1 MRIPS
6 PFLPVALLCA
16 CLVSA
21 GCAGGPPQ
29 AATAPP
35 AANASQAV
43 AASQAATASPAADG
57 ADGAYRA
64 SVIRTGYGVPHVTA
78 DDWGGLGY
86 GYGYAI
92 AQDNLCT
99 LSDAFVTLRGD
110 RSRHFGADGKAPYV
124 STLEPASNLDSD
136 FFFRFVADDALVARY
151 RAAQP
156 PEFERMVAGYAEGYS
171 RYVREIQAGQHP
183 GRHADCRSADWLR
196 PIEPADLYRRF
207 HAIILAL
214 SETRMIS
221 AIANAAPPAPGAPVA
236 RAGAFDAR
244 ALVPKRDPT
253 EFGSNAIAFGANA
266 TGGPHGLLFGNPH
279 WMWIGMD
286 RFYHVH
292 LRIPGT
298 LDVQGASIMG
308 IPLVLIGFNR
318 DVAWSHTVSTAERFS
333 FYRLQLAEGDP
344 TAYVYDGQVRKL
356 RPTVV
361 RVPVRQADGRIE
373 TVERTLYRSHFGPM
387 IAKGWDAGH
396 AITVRAV
403 NADNLRAF
411 RNWLRWGQAGSLEE
425 FIRIQ
430 REETAIPWVNTLAAG
445 RNDPRAWY
453 ADIGA
458 VPNVPDALQEACGI
472 APQTLDGSR
481 SACEWRTD
489 ADSVQPGTF
498 PAARLPSLATRD
510 YVANMNDSFWLA
522 NPDHPLTGY
531 PRISGAVDE
540 PQSFRTRLGLTQ
552 IRQRLDG
559 SDGLGGKLATSETVR
574 AFVVD
579 ARSMTAELFLPAVL
593 RDVCPRGGVELDD
606 ARVDLAPACRAL
618 SAWDK
623 RGNVDSAGA
632 HLWDL
637 FWIHLQ
643 AEVREEARY
652 RTPFDPADPVN
663 TPRDLDTAQPGVA
676 RALAL
681 AVRQAARLGLAPDAR
696 VGSYQYLADADGG
709 RIPLAGG
716 CGGPGYFV
724 IACTRYGETGTQVEP
739 HGNSYMQVVGFDDAG
754 PQAWTF
760 LLPSQSTDPASPY
773 FRSGTR
779 AYSRKA
785 WSRAAYRQAEIEAGA
800 IERLELKSQ

>member
-1 MRIPS
+1 MRTSNPW
-6 PFLPVALLCA
+6 LPAALLA
-16 CLVSA
+16 ALLSLA
-21 GCAGGPPQ
+21 GCASV
-29 AATAPP
+29 PP
-35 AANASQAV
+35 ADGPAQAQAP
-43 AASQAATASPAADG
+43 AAAPAAD
-57 ADGAYRA
+57 AYRA
-64 SVIRTGYGVPHVTA
+64 SITRTGYGVPHITA
-78 DDWGGLGY
+78 GDWGGLGY
-86 GYGYAI
+86 GYGYVI

-110 RSRHFGADGKAPYV
+110 RSRYFGPDGKAPYV
-124 STLEPASNLDSD
+124 STLERTASNLDSD

-156 PEFERMVAGYAEGYS
+156 PEFDQLVTGYAEGYS
-171 RYVREIQAGQHP
+171 RYVREVQAGQHP
-183 GRHADCRSADWLR
+183 GRHADCRSAEWLR

-207 HAIILAL
+207 YAIVLAL
-214 SETRMIS
+214 SETGMIS
-221 AIANAAPPAPGAPVA
+221 AIANAAPPAPGKPVA
-236 RAGAFDAR
+236 QAGAFDAA
-244 ALVPKRDPT
+244 ALMPKHDPT

-318 DVAWSHTVSTAERFS
+318 DVAWSHTVSTADRFT
-333 FYRLQLAEGDP
+333 FYRLKLAENDP

-356 RPTVV
+356 QPTVV
-361 RVPVRQADGRIE
+361 RVPVRRADGRVE
-373 TVERTLYRSHFGPM
+373 DVERTLYRSHFGPM
-387 IAKGWDAGH
+387 IAKDWSAGS

-403 NADNLRAF
+403 NADNLRSF
-411 RNWLRWGQAGSLEE
+411 RNWLRWNRAGSLEE

-430 REETAIPWVNTLAAG
+430 REEVAIPWVNTIAAG
-445 RNDPRAWY
+445 RNDPRAYY

-458 VPNVPDALQEACGI
+458 IPNVSDPQQKECGI
-472 APQTLDGSR
+472 APQVLDGSR
-481 SACEWRTD
+481 SACEWKTD
-489 ADSVQPGTF
+489 ADSAQPGTF
-498 PAARLPSLATRD
+498 GASRLPSLATRD

-522 NPDHPLTGY
+522 NPDQPLTGY
-531 PRISGAVDE
+531 PGIIGATGE
-540 PQSFRTRLGLTQ
+540 PQSFRTRMGLTL

-559 SDGLGGKLATSETVR
+559 SDGLGGRLATSETVR
-574 AFVVD
+574 DFVVNS
-579 ARSMTAELFLPAVL
+579 RSMTAELFLPAVL
-593 RDVCPRGGVELDD
+593 KEVCAKPAVAVDG
-606 ARVDLAPACRAL
+606 ARVDIAPACRVL

-623 RGNVDSAGA
+623 RGNVDSTGA

-637 FWIHLQ
+637 FWTHLQ
-643 AEVREEARY
+643 KEVPEPSRY

-663 TPRDLDTAQPGVA
+663 TPRDLDTRQPGVA
-676 RALAL
+676 VALAK
-681 AVRQAARLGLAPDAR
+681 AVQQAQQLGLAPDAP
-696 VGSYQYLADADGG
+696 VGSYQYLPDAEGG

-716 CGGPGYFV
+716 CGETGYFA
-724 IACTRYGETGTQVEP
+724 IACTRYQDKAQVSP

-779 AYSRKA
+779 EYSKKA
-785 WSRAAYRQAEIEAGA
+785 WSRAAYREAEIEAGA
-800 IERLELKSQ
+800 IERLQLEGRKGD